1 MARYIT
7 RGSQYA
13 LLQHLEGVEGGCGE
27 VMELGGGVRRET
39 GAKRSCSELHA
50 WLGVMVVRAD
60 LTSLQSAKAANNSTT
75 DFSLDAAIEAKSH
88 PEKGTSG

>member
-1 MARYIT
+1 MVLHIT
-7 RGSQYA
+7 RKRQYA

-27 VMELGGGVRRET
+27 VMELGRGVRRET

-60 LTSLQSAKAANNSTT
+60 FTSRRADATNNSTT

>member
-1 MARYIT
+1 
-7 RGSQYA
+7 
-13 LLQHLEGVEGGCGE
+13 
-27 VMELGGGVRRET
+27 MELGRGVRRET

-60 LTSLQSAKAANNSTT
+60 FTSRRARGADATNNSTT